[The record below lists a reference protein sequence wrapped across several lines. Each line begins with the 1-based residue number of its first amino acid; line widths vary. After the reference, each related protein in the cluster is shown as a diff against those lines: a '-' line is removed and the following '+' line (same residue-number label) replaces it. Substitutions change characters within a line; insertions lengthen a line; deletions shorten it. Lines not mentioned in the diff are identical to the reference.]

1 MDGAYLSPRGARGG
15 GRCRSCG
22 MGDGGQLRP
31 HAASRG
37 EHRCRR
43 HRSRGVPA
51 RRAAGDP
58 GGGARVPRILHP
70 DRGCRRDR
78 RPGGVPRPGVQ
89 RPVDRS
95 VDAGGRAGCAAAGGA
110 CAPAAADGVG
120 RQGAPPRCRPRR
132 RGRGH
137 DRRHPRRAVRGAS
150 GRFRQRRRGLPGLPR
165 VGDRREAAARRSDL
179 EHRSADE
186 EASRVTIPTLAE
198 FEDAAATLRGVVS
211 HTPLEESQHLSDLL
225 GVPVHLKLENLQ
237 RTGSFKIR
245 GAAYRLSRLTEQERS
260 RGVVAA
266 SAGNHAQGV
275 ALAAQKLGIPATIF
289 MPLGVPVPKLLAT
302 RGYGAEV
309 VLEGATVETPLRL
322 AAEFAERT
330 GAVLI
335 HPFDHRDIIVG
346 QGTLGLELV
355 HDLPELDTVL
365 VGIGGGGLAAGV
377 AAAVRARTEAE
388 GRRVRIVGVQ
398 AANSAAYPDSL
409 AAGIPLDV
417 TTRPTIAD
425 GIAVA
430 RPGDA
435 PFAII
440 RELVDEV
447 VTVDEDDIARA
458 LLVLLERAK
467 VVVEP
472 AGAVGVAAILAGK
485 VQGTGPTVSILSG
498 GNIDPLLL
506 QRVVAH
512 GLAASD
518 RYMTLKIPL
527 PDRPGQL
534 ARVSEL
540 LASAGANVIEV
551 LHTRHGQG
559 LQISDVELKLSVETR
574 GAEHSAAVITT
585 LTDAGFHPRI
595 VQD

>member
-1 MDGAYLSPRGARGG
+1 MID
-15 GRCRSCG
+15 
-22 MGDGGQLRP
+22 
-31 HAASRG
+31 
-37 EHRCRR
+37 
-43 HRSRGVPA
+43 
-51 RRAAGDP
+51 
-58 GGGARVPRILHP
+58 
-70 DRGCRRDR
+70 
-78 RPGGVPRPGVQ
+78 
-89 RPVDRS
+89 
-95 VDAGGRAGCAAAGGA
+95 
-110 CAPAAADGVG
+110 
-120 RQGAPPRCRPRR
+120 
-132 RGRGH
+132 
-137 DRRHPRRAVRGAS
+137 
-150 GRFRQRRRGLPGLPR
+150 
-165 VGDRREAAARRSDL
+165 
-179 EHRSADE
+179 
-186 EASRVTIPTLAE
+186 TPTLAE
-198 FEDAAATLRGVVS
+198 FEDAAQTLRGIITR
-211 HTPLEESQHLSDLL
+211 TPLDQSLHLTELL

-245 GAAYRLSRLTEQERS
+245 GATYRLSRLTAEERQ

-275 ALAAQKLGIPATIF
+275 ALAAQQLGISATIF

-355 HDLPELDTVL
+355 EDLPDLDTVI

-377 AAAVRARTEAE
+377 AAAVKARAAAQ
-388 GRRVRIVGVQ
+388 GRDVRIIGVQ
-398 AANSAAYPDSL
+398 AENSAAYPTSL
-409 AAGIPLDV
+409 AAGYPIQVP
-417 TTRPTIAD
+417 TTPTIAD

-430 RPGDA
+430 RPGDL
-435 PFAII
+435 PFELI
-440 RELVDEV
+440 RQYIDEV
-447 VTVDEDDIARA
+447 VTVTEDDIARA

-467 VVVEP
+467 QVVEP

-485 VQGTGPTVSILSG
+485 VRATGTTVTILSG

-512 GLAASD
+512 GLSASG
-518 RYMTLKIPL
+518 RYMSLRIPL

-540 LASAGANVIEV
+540 LAQVGANVIEV

-559 LQISDVELKLSVETR
+559 LQISEVILQLSVETR
-574 GAEHSAAVITT
+574 GAEHRALVIRT
-585 LTDAGFHPRI
+585 LEEAGFVATVVP
-595 VQD
+595 D